1 MLKQKQVIGSAE
13 TIMLPSL
20 SPRVIHARI
29 DSGARTSAIWGR
41 ARVGEDHKL
50 YVTFFEGDD
59 VEHKFD
65 AYSQQVV
72 ATSMG
77 HIDTRYTIKTVVK
90 LKGRR
95 IRATFT
101 IADRST
107 QVYPV
112 LIGRNVLRGKFVV
125 DVQFGKSLKAKE
137 KKRISDL
144 QEVLGNE
151 KGVL

>member
-1 MLKQKQVIGSAE
+1 MGPCSRRRRPQALCF
-13 TIMLPSL
+13 
-20 SPRVIHARI
+20 
-29 DSGARTSAIWGR
+29 
-41 ARVGEDHKL
+41 
-50 YVTFFEGDD
+50 FFEGDG

-65 AYSQQVV
+65 AYGQQVV

-137 KKRISDL
+137 KTYQRPARNAGK
-144 QEVLGNE
+144 
-151 KGVL
+151 

>member
-1 MLKQKQVIGSAE
+1 MLKEKQILGSAE
-13 TIMLPSL
+13 TIVLPSI
-20 SPRVIHARI
+20 SPKVIHARI

-50 YVTFFEGDD
+50 YVAFFEEA

-144 QEVLGNE
+144 QETLGNE
-151 KGVL
+151 KRVL